1 MELEVDISYEIKDNY
16 SQTLKQSLEELFRNS
31 LQTEV

>member
-1 MELEVDISYEIKDNY
+1 MELEVDIAYEIKDNY